1 MTTVMIA
8 SFKNKKDATLA
19 ARLLKKIKKSEV
31 GFLNKQLVEDA
42 VFAKL
47 IDEGM
52 KERGTVPLKKIEE
65 KLMR

>member
-8 SFKNKKDATLA
+8 SFKSKKDATLA

-31 GFLNKQLVEDA
+31 GFLNKEIVEDA
-42 VFAKL
+42 AFAKL
-47 IDEGM
+47 IDRGM
-52 KERGTVPLKKIEE
+52 KEKGAVPLKKIEE